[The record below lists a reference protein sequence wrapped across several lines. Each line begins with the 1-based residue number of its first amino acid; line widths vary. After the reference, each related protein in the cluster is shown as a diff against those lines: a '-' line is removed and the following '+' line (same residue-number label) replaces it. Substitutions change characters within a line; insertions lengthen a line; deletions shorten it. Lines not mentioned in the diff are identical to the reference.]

1 MNKRDDDRL
10 STADLAREGDY
21 KAERSQEW
29 MVNRGEAEAARSGGP
44 EMAREKVAEDRRTAE
59 NLRDRDTVADAPKA
73 ASRDVGTE
81 REMQLLEREE
91 MMRFRQRWSDIQA
104 GFVDEPRRAVEQA
117 DSLVAETMQR
127 LAQVFSRAR
136 QQLEHQWD
144 RGEDVTTE
152 DLRVALQRYRAFF
165 DRLLSV

>member
-1 MNKRDDDRL
+1 MNRQEHERL
-10 STADLAREGDY
+10 STSDIAREGDDTSRRG
-21 KAERSQEW
+21 EEW
-29 MVNRGEAEAARSGGP
+29 MVNRGDTAPSRADAP
-44 EMAREKVAEDRRTAE
+44 EMAREQPIEDKAVEDRRE
-59 NLRDRDTVADAPKA
+59 RETVADAPRTVA
-73 ASRDVGTE
+73 RSADADRDSR
-81 REMQLLEREE
+81 LLERDE

-104 GFVDEPRRAVEQA
+104 SFVDEPRRAVEQA
-117 DSLVAETMQR
+117 DTLVAETMQR
-127 LAQVFSRAR
+127 LAQVFAHAR